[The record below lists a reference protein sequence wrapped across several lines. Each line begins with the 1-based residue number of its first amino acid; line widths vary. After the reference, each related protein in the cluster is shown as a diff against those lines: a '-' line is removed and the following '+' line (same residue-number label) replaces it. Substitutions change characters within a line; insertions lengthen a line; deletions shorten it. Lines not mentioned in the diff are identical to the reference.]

1 MTDMD
6 TPPRR
11 SRGHLT
17 RGTILVVLGSWLFL
31 QNLGVDLPGL
41 EEMWPILPTL
51 AGAALLVSFLTG
63 KDRSPGLVF
72 VGTAALLV
80 GLFFFAFTLGPLG
93 WERMDV
99 YWPAL
104 TTHRRTGLPGDLDSG
119 AISRIGSP
127 GAGRAQRRGRRRRLR
142 LYPGV
147 GRGVGAAGD
156 RGWLAAGVDR
166 DRPAHRLPRR
176 RSQADGLS
184 GRGASSY
191 AVANAS
197 AMLVSASSTN
207 CLDVAT
213 FMRIRPDPPRP

>member
-104 TTHRRTGLPGDLDSG
+104 PLIGGLAFLATWIAGRYRESGLLVPAALNAVAGVVGFAFTLGWVEAWVLPVIEGGWPLVLIAIGLLIVFRGVVPRRT
-119 AISRIGSP
+119 A
-127 GAGRAQRRGRRRRLR
+127 
-142 LYPGV
+142 
-147 GRGVGAAGD
+147 
-156 RGWLAAGVDR
+156 
-166 DRPAHRLPRR
+166 
-176 RSQADGLS
+176 
-184 GRGASSY
+184 
-191 AVANAS
+191 
-197 AMLVSASSTN
+197 
-207 CLDVAT
+207 
-213 FMRIRPDPPRP
+213 